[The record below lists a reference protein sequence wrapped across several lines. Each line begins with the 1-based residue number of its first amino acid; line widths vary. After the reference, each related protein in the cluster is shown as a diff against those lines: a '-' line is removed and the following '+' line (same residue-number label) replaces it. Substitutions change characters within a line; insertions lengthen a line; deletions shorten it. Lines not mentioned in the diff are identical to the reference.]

1 MILVGSKLKF
11 ELNVMPE
18 YLNHI
23 IYDFQRFQYNEW
35 FLRQT
40 KINLSDMLQSIE
52 SQICK
57 HKWFFHA
64 GFMEISCIVVFHDV
78 KAVVFHAEQHPDIQ
92 VCRSGVV
99 Y

>member
-1 MILVGSKLKF
+1 MK
-11 ELNVMPE
+11 
-18 YLNHI
+18 
-23 IYDFQRFQYNEW
+23 
-35 FLRQT
+35 
-40 KINLSDMLQSIE
+40 LQSIE

-57 HKWFFHA
+57 VNDFFHA

>member
-1 MILVGSKLKF
+1 MKWHEVA
-11 ELNVMPE
+11 
-18 YLNHI
+18 
-23 IYDFQRFQYNEW
+23 IYWISNMQA
-35 FLRQT
+35 
-40 KINLSDMLQSIE
+40 
-52 SQICK
+52 
-57 HKWFFHA
+57 KWFFHA